1 MVTMLVTMTASVR
14 KPLLFTLALL
24 TCPVALAAGGMPD
37 FFAEVAVLI
46 VASAVIGYLC
56 FRLGL
61 VPIIGFLLTG
71 VLLGVTGLV
80 DNPELI
86 DAVAEVGV
94 ILLLFTI
101 GIEFSLDNLMRI
113 RRLLFV
119 GGGVQVGLVTLI
131 VTLTMLLAGV
141 EWRAS
146 LFTGMLIALSST
158 AIVMKL
164 LDSRGETNAPAGQ
177 ISLGILIF
185 QDLAVV
191 GMVILVPILGGEGA
205 TLGGVALSL
214 GSAAAIVAAILLLA
228 RRVMPQMLEALART
242 CSQEIFVLGVIAVCF
257 GTAYLT
263 GLAGVSLSLGAFL
276 AGLLVSESRFGS
288 QALGEILP
296 LQIIFSAAFFVSV
309 GLLLDIVFLVQ
320 NLPVILAVIAGV
332 LVVKTLAATAGAKI
346 LGYPLGVSLAAGLT
360 LAQVGEFS
368 FVLQRSGSDVGLF
381 PAGLAGAGEQTVI
394 AATVLLMGITPN
406 LATLGNTLN
415 ARLERRRKVEER
427 AAFDGDEKVE
437 GLENLN
443 DHVLIAGYG
452 AGGKLLSSVLQ
463 REEVPFGIV
472 TLSPTGASEAEEK
485 GMKAMRGDYTK
496 NFILSQA
503 GILRARLLVLL
514 DDEPGHAERVIE
526 VVRGVRND
534 LPILTRAQFYSGA
547 LALKRAGSTTATA
560 EEIES
565 LVPLLSD
572 VLTSYSSR
580 RRGAGNA
587 RSLLI
592 ENEPNVRVETVQ
604 LSEQQRISEACSHQE
619 ETKVVTP
626 DAEVCLD
633 CVAQGDTWV
642 HLRVCMTCGHVGCCD
657 SSKNKHAS
665 KHANEKAHPIIK
677 SFEQGESWAYC
688 YTDEVTLA

>member
-1 MVTMLVTMTASVR
+1 MSTKLRSTLLV
-14 KPLLFTLALL
+14 TLALL
-24 TCPVALAAGGMPD
+24 TCPVAFAAGGMPD

-46 VASAVIGYLC
+46 VASALIGYVC

-80 DNPELI
+80 DSPELI

-119 GGGVQVGLVTLI
+119 GGGVQVGLVVLV
-131 VTLTMLLAGV
+131 VTGLMLLFGV
-141 EWRAS
+141 NFRAS
-146 LFTGMLIALSST
+146 LFTGMLVALSST

-205 TLGGVALSL
+205 TFLGVAWSL
-214 GSAAAIVAAILLLA
+214 GSAAAIIAAILLLA
-228 RRVMPQMLEALART
+228 RRVMPKMLEALART

-309 GLLLDIVFLVQ
+309 GLLLDLSFLLQ
-320 NLPVILAVIAGV
+320 NLPVILAVIVGV
-332 LVVKTLAATAGAKI
+332 LLIKTFAATAGALT

-381 PAGLAGAGEQTVI
+381 PAGLEGAGEQTII
-394 AATVLLMGITPN
+394 AATVLLMGLTPN

-415 ARLERRRKVEER
+415 RRLERRHEAQE
-427 AAFDGDEKVE
+427 ALSSDDHEE
-437 GLENLN
+437 GLGDLD

-452 AGGKLLSSVLQ
+452 AGGKLLSSVLVK
-463 REEVPFGIV
+463 EEVPFGIV

-485 GMKAMRGDYTK
+485 GMRAMRGDYTK
-496 NFILSQA
+496 LFILNQA
-503 GILRARLLVLL
+503 GIAHARLLAML
-514 DDEPGHAERVIE
+514 DDEPDHAARVIE
-526 VVRGVRND
+526 VVRGAQPE

-547 LALKRAGSTTATA
+547 LSLKQAGSTTVTA

-565 LVPLLSD
+565 LVPLLSSI
-572 VLTSYSSR
+572 LTSYGSR
-580 RRGAGNA
+580 RRGPGSA

-592 ENEPNVRVETVQ
+592 ENEPNISVERVQ
-604 LSEQQRISEACSHQE
+604 LSEQQIASDACSHQE
-619 ETKVVTP
+619 EAKVVTP

-633 CVAQGDTWV
+633 CVASGDTWV
-642 HLRVCMTCGHVGCCD
+642 HLRICMTCGHVGCCD

-665 KHANEKAHPIIK
+665 KHAHERSHPIIK

-688 YTDEVTLA
+688 YKDEVTLA

>member
-1 MVTMLVTMTASVR
+1 MNRRMHNT
-14 KPLLFTLALL
+14 LLATFALL
-24 TCPVALAAGGMPD
+24 TGPVAFAAGGMPD
-37 FFAEVAVLI
+37 FFAEVSILI
-46 VASAVIGYLC
+46 VASAVIGYGC

-131 VTLTMLLAGV
+131 VTTIMLLSGV
-141 EWRAS
+141 DWRAS
-146 LFTGMLIALSST
+146 LFTGMLVALSST

-205 TLGGVALSL
+205 TLGSVALSL
-214 GSAAAIVAAILLLA
+214 GSAAAIIAAILLLA
-228 RRVMPQMLEALART
+228 RRVMPTMLEALART

-309 GLLLDIVFLVQ
+309 GLLLDLAFLVQ
-320 NLPVILAVIAGV
+320 NLPVILAVIVGV
-332 LVVKTLAATAGAKI
+332 LLIKTLAATAGAFT

-381 PAGLAGAGEQTVI
+381 PAGLEGAGEQTII

-406 LATLGNTLN
+406 LATLGNTIN
-415 ARLERRRKVEER
+415 ARLERRRKAQER
-427 AAFDGDEKVE
+427 AAFGAEEGEAE
-437 GLENLN
+437 GLDDLS

-452 AGGKLLSSVLQ
+452 AGGKLLASVLQ
-463 REEVPFGIV
+463 REEVPFGVV
-472 TLSPTGASEAEEK
+472 TLSPTGATEAEAA
-485 GMKAMRGDYTK
+485 GMRAMRGDYTK
-496 NFILSQA
+496 NFILNQA
-503 GILRARLLVLL
+503 GILRSRMLAIL
-514 DDEPGHAERVIE
+514 DDEPEHAARVIE
-526 VVRGVRND
+526 VVRGLDRE

-547 LALKRAGSTTATA
+547 LSLKRAGSTTATA

-572 VLTSYSSR
+572 VLTSYGSR
-580 RRGAGNA
+580 RRDPSSA

-592 ENEPNVRVETVQ
+592 ENEPNVTVETVQ
-604 LSEQQRISEACSHQE
+604 LSEQQRTSEACSHQE

-657 SSKNKHAS
+657 SSKNQHAS
-665 KHANEKAHPIIK
+665 KHAQRKAHPIIK
-677 SFEQGESWAYC
+677 SFEKGESWAYC
-688 YTDEVTLA
+688 YTDEVTLT

>member
-1 MVTMLVTMTASVR
+1 MFARLR
-14 KPLLFTLALL
+14 RPLLIALAGLL
-24 TCPVALAAGGMPD
+24 TPIALAAGGMPD

-46 VASAVIGYLC
+46 VASAGIGYLS

-71 VLLGVTGLV
+71 VLLGSVGLV
-80 DNPELI
+80 NSPELI

-119 GGGVQVGLVTLI
+119 GGGVQVGSVLVVVSGAL
-131 VTLTMLLAGV
+131 LLAGV
-141 EWRAS
+141 DWRAS
-146 LFTGMLIALSST
+146 VFTGMLIALSST

-164 LDSRGETNAPAGQ
+164 LEARGETNAPAGQ

-191 GMVILVPILGGEGA
+191 GMVILVPILGGGGA
-205 TLGGVALSL
+205 SLGDVALSL
-214 GSAAAIVAAILLLA
+214 ASAAAIIAAILLLA
-228 RRVMPQMLEALART
+228 RRVMPKLLEALART

-309 GLLLDIVFLVQ
+309 GLLLDLSFLLQ

-332 LVVKTLAATAGAKI
+332 LLIKTLAATAGAAL

-368 FVLQRSGSDVGLF
+368 FVLQRSGSEVGLF
-381 PAGLAGAGEQTVI
+381 PAGLEGAGEQTVI

-406 LATLGNTLN
+406 LATLGRTINRRL
-415 ARLERRRKVEER
+415 ARRHKAQAR
-427 AAFDGDEKVE
+427 AALSADEDEVE
-437 GLENLN
+437 GLDNLS

-452 AGGKLLSSVLQ
+452 AGGKLLSDVLK

-485 GMKAMRGDYTK
+485 GMQAMRGDYTK
-496 NFILSQA
+496 SFILSQA
-503 GILRARLLVLL
+503 GLLRSRMLALL
-514 DDEPGHAERVIE
+514 DDEPEHAVRVIE
-526 VVRGVRND
+526 VVRGLAPE

-547 LALKRAGSTTATA
+547 LSLKQAGSTTATA

-565 LVPLLSD
+565 LVPLLSQ
-572 VLTSYSSR
+572 VLTSY
-580 RRGAGNA
+580 GNRHRDPSGA

-592 ENEPNVRVETVQ
+592 EHEPNVRVETVQ
-604 LSEQQRISEACSHQE
+604 LSEAQRTSEACSHQE
-619 ETKVVTP
+619 QAKVVAP
-626 DAEVCLD
+626 AAEVCLE
-633 CVAQGDTWV
+633 CVALGDAWV
-642 HLRVCMTCGHVGCCD
+642 HLRVCLTCGHVGCCD
-657 SSKNKHAS
+657 SSKNKHATG
-665 KHANEKAHPIIK
+665 HAHGKGHPLIK
-677 SFEQGESWAYC
+677 SLETGERWAYC
-688 YTDEVTLA
+688 YEDEVTLA